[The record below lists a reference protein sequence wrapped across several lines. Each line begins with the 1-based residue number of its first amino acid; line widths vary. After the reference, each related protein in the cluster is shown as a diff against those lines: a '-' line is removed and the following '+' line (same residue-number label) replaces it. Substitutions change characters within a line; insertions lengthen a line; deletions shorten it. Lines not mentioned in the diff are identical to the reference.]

1 MNTHLLPDQFE
12 ELEPFAQ
19 VWSLPTETQRYDQRL
34 ASSMEELQAFYD
46 AAFPRL
52 QDALEYCDR
61 YSLGELPDEVLHLM
75 HLLYS
80 LVAVS
85 FSVEAWGQGRI
96 PDTGAS
102 ALPCIVEPIP

>member
-1 MNTHLLPDQFE
+1 
-12 ELEPFAQ
+12 
-19 VWSLPTETQRYDQRL
+19 
-34 ASSMEELQAFYD
+34 MEELQAFYD